1 MDGMDRHTAT
11 DDLLD
16 HITEFEILCSQD
28 SWPDETKASL
38 FLETL
43 TPGLKSSIRRSDV
56 DLEAYEK
63 VKQKAQRLEREFQDT
78 RSSAGKGRI
87 LRLSQLLT
95 GLPLVNCVRS
105 AVPIREPTTCERGCA
120 LTAANRDTWPRI
132 ALGPRALPSRQQ
144 SGSLQSKFLLT
155 SAITARKTQ
164 SLTDHFRR
172 GCSDGSFHD
181 PLITKEMNIT
191 PIRNELVTITT
202 IDQRRID
209 LGTENVRIYRV
220 QGRIPAFGN
229 FEAETIE
236 LPLGPDTDLV
246 LGADWMGKV
255 GLLDSI
261 AKKLGI
267 VTGTVAGAGS
277 DDEDESGDDGEDYE
291 NRQDAI
297 NDITTCASVRVDR
310 RWTPFQPRQQRFSPV
325 NSPSSRQTE
334 QEDLK
339 VELASA
345 INEVQDG
352 TPRIP
357 KEYADF
363 GDVFAGTISADDF
376 KLPPPTAEDL
386 IMRLSYY
393 QEKHHL
399 IDRNFTSL
407 NWSSLLPKNK

>member
-1 MDGMDRHTAT
+1 
-11 DDLLD
+11 
-16 HITEFEILCSQD
+16 
-28 SWPDETKASL
+28 
-38 FLETL
+38 
-43 TPGLKSSIRRSDV
+43 
-56 DLEAYEK
+56 
-63 VKQKAQRLEREFQDT
+63 
-78 RSSAGKGRI
+78 
-87 LRLSQLLT
+87 
-95 GLPLVNCVRS
+95 
-105 AVPIREPTTCERGCA
+105 
-120 LTAANRDTWPRI
+120 
-132 ALGPRALPSRQQ
+132 
-144 SGSLQSKFLLT
+144 
-155 SAITARKTQ
+155 
-164 SLTDHFRR
+164 
-172 GCSDGSFHD
+172 
-181 PLITKEMNIT
+181 MNIT